1 MNVYVSPDRI
11 NCAYFAHLMPNER
24 SYTFISDV
32 YNSLYIRFGLV
43 LFYHIAQRHY
53 RERTREKEREKM
65 PQTRETQTIGLRNGF
80 YTKSLPFLPTTIRNH
95 CTM

>member
-32 YNSLYIRFGLV
+32 YNSLYIRFGPV

-53 RERTREKEREKM
+53 RERTGERERNREKM
-65 PQTRETQTIGLRNGF
+65 PPQTRETQTIGLRNGF
-80 YTKSLPFLPTTIRNH
+80 YTKSLPFCQLQ
-95 CTM
+95 